1 MGNYTLTFFTLAG
14 KIVSSI
20 FIGIFIVGTCWAIS
34 SFIVKSLY
42 PLFRF
47 NVKHYLFGFTI
58 AFVSFVLFCFMA
70 LSSATLSGIQKTK
83 ELLYSELFA
92 NTSFMHEVTSLI
104 TQYEYK
110 YSEGE
115 INYDNLFSN
124 LIYSILDNSPSLD
137 TQINIDEFST
147 ETMTE
152 FSELITLQVSADE
165 KTELITDFIIN
176 QYVGHL
182 EKDARQAWWILLLT
196 IVFLQF
202 LFLFVM
208 ISRARKQKA
217 FNDLSLYSDID
228 N

>member
-20 FIGIFIVGTCWAIS
+20 FIGIFIVGACWAIS

-152 FSELITLQVSADE
+152 FSELIT
-165 KTELITDFIIN
+165 DFIIN
-176 QYVGHL
+176 QYVGDL